1 MKNHQNIIIKASWIS
16 VAGNAILS
24 ALKIFVGIT
33 TGSLAVIGDGID
45 SASDIITSLI
55 TLITAKL
62 IYRPLDVKYPYG
74 YAKADTI
81 ASGFLSFII
90 FLAGSQLAIT
100 TIKKIIESPERNIPG
115 TWAIYIT
122 IISII
127 GKFLLSY
134 YLIKV
139 SKKTN
144 SAMLRANALN
154 MQNDVL
160 ISVTVLI
167 GLIFTFIVK
176 LPIIDSIIALFVSV
190 WIIRVAYKIF
200 MQTNIE
206 LMDGSKDSG
215 NYIKIFKVLDKIE
228 SVNNPHRLRI
238 RKAGHMLV
246 IGIDIEVDGNLTVN
260 DAHKISVQV
269 EESIKSVIDN
279 VYDIV
284 VHVEPM
290 GNYEKHEKFGLTESD
305 FKALY

>member
-1 MKNHQNIIIKASWIS
+1 MKSHQNIIIKASWIS
-16 VAGNAILS
+16 VVGNAILS

-33 TGSLAVIGDGID
+33 TGSLAVVGDGID

-55 TLITAKL
+55 TLFTAKL
-62 IYRPLDVKYPYG
+62 ISRPPDAKYPYG

-90 FLAGSQLAIT
+90 FLAGSQLAII
-100 TIKKIIESPERNIPG
+100 TIKNFIDGQERGIPG

-127 GKFLLSY
+127 GKFLLSL
-134 YLIKV
+134 YLFKV

-144 SAMLRANALN
+144 SAMLKANAFN
-154 MQNDVL
+154 MQNDIL
-160 ISVTVLI
+160 ISGTVLI
-167 GLIFTFIVK
+167 GLIFTFIIK
-176 LPIIDSIIALFVSV
+176 LPIIDSIIALLVSI

-200 MQTNIE
+200 RQSNIE
-206 LMDGSKDSG
+206 LMDGSKDTS
-215 NYIKIFKVLDKIE
+215 NYIKIFKVLEKIKTI
-228 SVNNPHRLRI
+228 NNPHRLRI
-238 RKAGHMLV
+238 RKVGHMLV
-246 IGIDIEVDGNLTVN
+246 VGIDIEVDGDLTVN
-260 DAHKISVQV
+260 EAHNISMQV

-284 VHVEPM
+284 VHVEPL

-305 FKALY
+305 FKN